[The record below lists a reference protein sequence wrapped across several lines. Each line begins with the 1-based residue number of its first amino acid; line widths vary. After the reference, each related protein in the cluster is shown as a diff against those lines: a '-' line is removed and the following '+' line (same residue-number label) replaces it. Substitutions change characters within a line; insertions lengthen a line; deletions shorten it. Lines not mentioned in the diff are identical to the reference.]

1 MPDKAP
7 APTPSEPE
15 RPAPGTPGASPERD
29 LFLPR
34 PGESAEAYAA
44 RLRRI
49 RAELT
54 RLLGAVERGLRARDA
69 PGVRRTGRF
78 LRAEPEGVGAPLPV
92 PGEDRQRSPDIAAA
106 MREALAPR
114 PARPPGGEVVR
125 SGPSGAL
132 PVGSER
138 RGADRRGPVAD
149 RRADLP
155 DRRVQPLGAPHG
167 IERRLGAEDRRAGA
181 VDRRRGLDRRSQA
194 R

>member
-15 RPAPGTPGASPERD
+15 RTAPGGCGASSERD

-92 PGEDRQRSPDIAAA
+92 PGEDRQRSPDVAAA
-106 MREALAPR
+106 MRDALAPR
-114 PARPPGGEVVR
+114 PARPSGGEVVR
-125 SGPSGAL
+125 SGPSGAV
-132 PVGSER
+132 PAGTER
-138 RGADRRGPVAD
+138 RGADRRGPVPE
-149 RRADLP
+149 RRAEQP
-155 DRRVQPLGAPHG
+155 DRRVQTPGAPHG
-167 IERRLGAEDRRAGA
+167 IERRVGAGDRRQPI
-181 VDRRRGLDRRSQA
+181 VDRRRGVDRRSQA

>member
-15 RPAPGTPGASPERD
+15 RTAPGGCGASSERD

-106 MREALAPR
+106 MRDALAPR
-114 PARPPGGEVVR
+114 PARPSGGEVVR
-125 SGPSGAL
+125 SEPSGAV
-132 PVGSER
+132 PAGTER
-138 RGADRRGPVAD
+138 RGADRRGPVPE
-149 RRADLP
+149 RRAEQP
-155 DRRVQPLGAPHG
+155 DRRVQALGAPHD
-167 IERRLGAEDRRAGA
+167 IERRAGA
-181 VDRRRGLDRRSQA
+181 GDRRQPIVDRRRGVDRRSQP

>member
-15 RPAPGTPGASPERD
+15 RTAPGACGASPERD

-92 PGEDRQRSPDIAAA
+92 PGEDRQRSPDVAAA
-106 MREALAPR
+106 MRDALAPR
-114 PARPPGGEVVR
+114 PARPSGGEVVR
-125 SGPSGAL
+125 SGPSGAM
-132 PVGSER
+132 PVGTER
-138 RGADRRGPVAD
+138 RGADRRGPAPE
-149 RRADLP
+149 RRAEPP
-155 DRRVQPLGAPHG
+155 DRRVQALGAPHG
-167 IERRLGAEDRRAGA
+167 IERRLDVADRRAAA
-181 VDRRRGLDRRSQA
+181 VDRRRGVDRRSQP